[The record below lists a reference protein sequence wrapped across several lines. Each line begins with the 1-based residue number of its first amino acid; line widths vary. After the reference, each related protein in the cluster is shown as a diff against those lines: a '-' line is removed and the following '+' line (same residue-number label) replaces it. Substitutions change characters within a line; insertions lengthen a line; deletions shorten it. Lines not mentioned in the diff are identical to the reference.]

1 MFKEEQNMKIKASII
16 AMEANH
22 SYSSSGLSLHVVKD
36 MTRDEAASL
45 KISDEGRSYLTL
57 LSDKKDPDK
66 RSREK
71 HNEAS
76 LAKGLLEMTKKTG
89 QTRTSVPVEEESP
102 EIRALRY
109 ILEMMKKW
117 TKGDYSTV
125 SIDLM
130 SYKHDRSSSSFSFG
144 VSDGSTCTMFS
155 GSESYESFFGGAA
168 TINAIDMR
176 SPVNR
181 EMGTGRLMTKVT
193 ASYNV
198 INESESTNFRTTG
211 TTLTEDGR
219 AINFNVDFG
228 MSRHFAAAFQSLEM
242 EDYTAALCDPL
253 IINVGADTTDISDR
267 KFFFDLDNDGKEEEI
282 SGLNSGSGFLALDKN
297 NDGKINNGSELF
309 GTDSGDGFKDLTH
322 YDSDGNGWIDE
333 NDPVYNR
340 LKVWYNEGNGK
351 EKLISLKDAGVGAIY
366 LGNVETLFS
375 DKNTNTGELNGII
388 RRTGIFLKEN
398 GNTGTIQH
406 VDLAL

>member
-1 MFKEEQNMKIKASII
+1 MFKEEQNMKIKASSI
-16 AMEANH
+16 AMEAKHN
-22 SYSSSGLSLHVVKD
+22 YSSSGLSLHVVKD
-36 MTRDEAASL
+36 MTRDEATSL

-71 HNEAS
+71 QNESS

-109 ILEMMKKW
+109 ILEMMKRW
-117 TKGDYSTV
+117 AKGDYSTV

-130 SYKHDRSSSSFSFG
+130 SYKHDRSSSSVSFG

-168 TINAIDMR
+168 SLKAIDMR
-176 SPVNR
+176 SPANR

-211 TTLTEDGR
+211 TALTEDGR

-228 MSRHFAAAFQSLEM
+228 MSRHFAAAFL
-242 EDYTAALCDPL
+242 
-253 IINVGADTTDISDR
+253 
-267 KFFFDLDNDGKEEEI
+267 
-282 SGLNSGSGFLALDKN
+282 
-297 NDGKINNGSELF
+297 
-309 GTDSGDGFKDLTH
+309 GDG
-322 YDSDGNGWIDE
+322 
-333 NDPVYNR
+333 R
-340 LKVWYNEGNGK
+340 LYRSP
-351 EKLISLKDAGVGAIY
+351 L
-366 LGNVETLFS
+366 
-375 DKNTNTGELNGII
+375 
-388 RRTGIFLKEN
+388 
-398 GNTGTIQH
+398 
-406 VDLAL
+406 

>member
-1 MFKEEQNMKIKASII
+1 MKIKASSI

-22 SYSSSGLSLHVVKD
+22 SYSSSGLSLHAVKD

-71 HNEAS
+71 QNESS

-109 ILEMMKKW
+109 ILEMMKRW
-117 TKGDYSTV
+117 AKGDYSTV
-125 SIDLM
+125 SID
-130 SYKHDRSSSSFSFG
+130 
-144 VSDGSTCTMFS
+144 VP
-155 GSESYESFFGGAA
+155 GGAA
-168 TINAIDMR
+168 SLKAIDMR
-176 SPVNR
+176 SPANR

-211 TTLTEDGR
+211 TALTEDGR

-267 KFFFDLDNDGKEEEI
+267 KFFFDLDNDGKEEGI

-309 GTDSGDGFKDLTH
+309 GTDSGDGFKDLTS

-333 NDPVYNR
+333 NDTVYNR

-351 EKLISLKDAGVGAIY
+351 EKLISLKDTGVGAIY
-366 LGNVETLFS
+366 LGNVETPFS
-375 DKNTNTGELNGII
+375 DKNTNTGKLNGII
-388 RRTGIFLKEN
+388 RRTGIFLREN
-398 GNTGTIQH
+398 GTTGTIQH